1 MEYCGN
7 IFLDK
12 IQLSEVFMIR
22 FILLL
27 IFLIIYFLISLPIQ
41 LAELIIEKFNMNVRN
56 KSSLAFVNFGLKCVQ
71 WISGVKLEVNGYD
84 NIPKDRAVLFIGN
97 HTSYYDIIVT
107 YPLMKR
113 PTGYIAKKE
122 MKKIPFL
129 SWWMYFVNCI
139 FINRDNPRDGLK
151 SVLKAV
157 EMIENGISIFLFP
170 EGTRS
175 KDCRL
180 AEFKDGGFKI
190 ATKSKCPII
199 PVGIQGT
206 YDIFEKHIPFIK
218 SSKVIINF
226 GEPIFTETMS
236 RAETKCLPE
245 MVKEKVKE
253 LSNQE

>member
-56 KSSLAFVNFGLKCVQ
+56 KSSLAFVNFGLKC
-71 WISGVKLEVNGYD
+71 
-84 NIPKDRAVLFIGN
+84 RAVLFIGN

-107 YPLMKR
+107 YPLMQR

-170 EGTRS
+170 EGT
-175 KDCRL
+175 KTAGWL
-180 AEFKDGGFKI
+180 NLKTA
-190 ATKSKCPII
+190 ALKSP
-199 PVGIQGT
+199 P
-206 YDIFEKHIPFIK
+206 
-218 SSKVIINF
+218 
-226 GEPIFTETMS
+226 
-236 RAETKCLPE
+236 
-245 MVKEKVKE
+245 
-253 LSNQE
+253 NQNVPLYR